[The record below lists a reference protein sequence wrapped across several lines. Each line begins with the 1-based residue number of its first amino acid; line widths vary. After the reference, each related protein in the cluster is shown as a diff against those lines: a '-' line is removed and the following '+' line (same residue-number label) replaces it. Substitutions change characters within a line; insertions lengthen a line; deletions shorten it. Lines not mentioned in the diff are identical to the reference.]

1 MIAHIRERAPTWYTL
16 VAGGFLLLQGTS
28 TLLFRLYPP
37 LDRAFPQLLE
47 ATRMIPI
54 HSTLH
59 IVTGVLA
66 LAVVRWGGKEA
77 AWWFALLFG
86 LFYTILGTAGL
97 VTGLSF
103 GLGLQPFDH
112 PFHLLAG
119 IPGLVAA
126 TIGYQAPSEL
136 EQAKRGEPT
145 GQAEPTQ

>member
-1 MIAHIRERAPTWYTL
+1 MKLSNLRERAPAYYTA
-16 VAGGFLLLQGTS
+16 VAGGFLLLQGTG
-28 TLLFRLYPP
+28 TLLFLIFPA
-37 LDRAFPQLLE
+37 LDRAFPQLLQ

-59 IVTGVLA
+59 IVSGLLAFAVL
-66 LAVVRWGGKEA
+66 RWGGRET

-86 LFYTILGTAGL
+86 LFYTVLGF
-97 VTGLSF
+97 TGLLSGLQF

-126 TIGYQAPSEL
+126 ALSYRSLQPQKL
-136 EQAKRGEPT
+136 PLRGD
-145 GQAEPTQ
+145 AH

>member
-1 MIAHIRERAPTWYTL
+1 MTLEHVRERAPAWYTL

-28 TLLFRLYPP
+28 TLIFLLYPP
-37 LDRAFPQLLE
+37 LDHAFPALLQ
-47 ATRMIPI
+47 ATRMIPV

-59 IVTGVLA
+59 IVSGLLA
-66 LAVVRWGGKEA
+66 LAVLRWGGLIG

-86 LFYTILGTAGL
+86 IFYTVLGL
-97 VTGLSF
+97 TGLITGLQF

-126 TIGYQAPSEL
+126 AVGYAPFQAQEMRRRVRSM
-136 EQAKRGEPT
+136 
-145 GQAEPTQ
+145 

>member
-1 MIAHIRERAPTWYTL
+1 MSIEHIRERAPTWYTL
-16 VAGGFLLLQGTS
+16 AAGGFLLLQGTS
-28 TLLFRLYPP
+28 TLLFLLFPA
-37 LDRAFPQLLE
+37 LDKAFPQLLL

-59 IVTGVLA
+59 IVTGLLA
-66 LAVVRWGGKEA
+66 IAVVRWGGREA

-86 LFYTILGTAGL
+86 IFYTVLGFAGL
-97 VTGLSF
+97 ITGVTF

-126 TIGYQAPSEL
+126 ALGY
-136 EQAKRGEPT
+136 PT
-145 GQAEPTQ
+145 LHRQERSMRAESRR

>member
-1 MIAHIRERAPTWYTL
+1 MNIEHIRDRAPTWYTL
-16 VAGGFLLLQGTS
+16 AAGGFLLLQGTS
-28 TLLFRLYPP
+28 TMLFLLFPA
-37 LDRAFPQLLE
+37 LDKAFPQLLL

-66 LAVVRWGGKEA
+66 LAVVRWGGRES

-86 LFYTILGTAGL
+86 LFYTILGFAGL
-97 VTGLSF
+97 ITGLTF

-119 IPGLVAA
+119 LPGLVAA
-126 TIGYQAPSEL
+126 GLGYRSRHAQARTMRVES
-136 EQAKRGEPT
+136 R
-145 GQAEPTQ
+145 